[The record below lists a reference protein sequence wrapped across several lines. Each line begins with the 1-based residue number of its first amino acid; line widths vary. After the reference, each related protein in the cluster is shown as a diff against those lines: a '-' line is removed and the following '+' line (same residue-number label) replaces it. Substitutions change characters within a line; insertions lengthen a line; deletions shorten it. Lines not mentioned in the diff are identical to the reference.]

1 MKLLLPVLIG
11 LAQACPP
18 LSLTATPP
26 KVKNFSAPALVAT
39 TRRMTTEKWDRRCAR
54 FSERSRCATGSRADD
69 ANVRAIVLDGFN
81 GMPSFR
87 YSFRP
92 AEIDDVMAYLHTL
105 TGKPV
110 EARTGE
116 GEKYFRAYCM
126 RCHNPDS
133 RTAVGPDLRGRY
145 RPEWPGIVEDGHS
158 GAPPLKEWL
167 DEAAERKLMEFLK
180 TFDALRDWCSC
191 RGRVNLIGEHIDYLG
206 FPVLPMAIGRHL
218 SLDAVPR
225 PDPVIRIASED
236 YGVRTFEWT
245 EELSPWESGDFGN
258 YAKAAAQMVAA
269 KWGVG
274 PGFDGVVTSTLPAA
288 AGLSSSSALLIAVTL
303 ALLKAR
309 GVEAR
314 FGELMEILPDGEM
327 FVGTRGGGMD
337 HAICLGGRRGCALRV
352 SFGPVVLEPEP
363 IPSDWAF
370 FVAHSLR
377 RAERIGAQRRRSII
391 AGARLPK
398 RWGSGCAA
406 ACIERERAGRLC
418 DWGPARCLLRPLRR
432 TAERLPPQPSRR
444 PQSQLRSRRPSR

>member
-1 MKLLLPVLIG
+1 MIRVP
-11 LAQACPP
+11 
-18 LSLTATPP
+18 
-26 KVKNFSAPALVAT
+26 
-39 TRRMTTEKWDRRCAR
+39 
-54 FSERSRCATGSRADD
+54 
-69 ANVRAIVLDGFN
+69 
-81 GMPSFR
+81 
-87 YSFRP
+87 
-92 AEIDDVMAYLHTL
+92 
-105 TGKPV
+105 
-110 EARTGE
+110 
-116 GEKYFRAYCM
+116 
-126 RCHNPDS
+126 
-133 RTAVGPDLRGRY
+133 
-145 RPEWPGIVEDGHS
+145 
-158 GAPPLKEWL
+158 
-167 DEAAERKLMEFLK
+167 
-180 TFDALRDWCSC
+180 
-191 RGRVNLIGEHIDYLG
+191 GRVNLIGEHIDYLG

-314 FGELMEILPDGEM
+314 FEELMEILPEGEM

-370 FVAHSLR
+370 FVGHSLR
-377 RAERIGAQRRRSII
+377 RAEKSGAARDEYNLRRQLAIDGDPGALRHALSERARVDDAIGAMRGQDREEFGRILTASHGSLRDDLRVSCIEADEVVDACRG
-391 AGARLPK
+391 AGADGARIMGAGFGGYVLALCARREAEEIMARLD
-398 RWGSGCAA
+398 RDYFSAQSGRHDFP
-406 ACIERERAGRLC
+406 EYLMQVEAGE
-418 DWGPARCLLRPLRR
+418 GA
-432 TAERLPPQPSRR
+432 LPHFDS
-444 PQSQLRSRRPSR
+444 